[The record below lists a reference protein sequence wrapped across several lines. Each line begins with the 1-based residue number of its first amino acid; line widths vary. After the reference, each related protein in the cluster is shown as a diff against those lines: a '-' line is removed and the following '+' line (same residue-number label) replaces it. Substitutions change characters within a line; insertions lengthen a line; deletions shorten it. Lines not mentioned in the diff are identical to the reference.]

1 MVANHVLGVVQTDQ
15 AHSWLGRGWLMQ
27 AAFKLARS
35 IVCHGRS
42 PIQQQEHA
50 CPAYDYASEKA

>member
-1 MVANHVLGVVQTDQ
+1 
-15 AHSWLGRGWLMQ
+15 MQ